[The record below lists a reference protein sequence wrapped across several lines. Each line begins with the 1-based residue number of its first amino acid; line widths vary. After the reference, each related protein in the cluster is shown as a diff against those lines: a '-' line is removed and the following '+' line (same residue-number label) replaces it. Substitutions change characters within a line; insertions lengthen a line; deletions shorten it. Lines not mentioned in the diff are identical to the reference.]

1 VPALVCVSVF
11 VCVSFYVMCAIIGT
25 VTGPPLRQ
33 GPFVGCT
40 GEGVSMWVLVKV
52 SVYTRVCACISLC
65 V

>member
-1 VPALVCVSVF
+1 VF